1 MIICLWHSSLL
12 YIKYIIIMKRG
23 ILLGVYLCLSVGLA
37 FSNTVSQEYDIQV
50 VVQDYIPTTTW
61 PYLFENFQDAII
73 YTESGKSQQQ
83 VKANLHLEYCTLQY
97 LEGDKIIQVEPHDIL
112 KVVMNGET
120 FIYMN
125 GELVQLIG
133 VEAGNAIVKRV
144 KVNVSSLIVS
154 SGSGAYGMGTDVSAS
169 KKVRSLQI
177 SGITNMTYS
186 QMKVEQNEGKE
197 LSLDIEFFFL
207 LNDGKEIIK
216 ATKREVEKSLGDNG
230 KTKLKA
236 FLKQNKIKWKE
247 EASLIKL
254 LEFFYQ

>member
-37 FSNTVSQEYDIQV
+37 FSNTVSQKDDIQV

-61 PYLFENFQDAII
+61 PYLYEDFVDGTVYFSKEQK
-73 YTESGKSQQQ
+73 TM
-83 VKANLHLEYCTLQY
+83 HLKLNVHLQNCTLHY
-97 LEGDKIIQVEPHDIL
+97 LEGDNVMQADPRNVEMIQLGDVP
-112 KVVMNGET
+112 

-125 GELVQLIG
+125 GELVRFIKAEEG
-133 VEAGNAIVKRV
+133 VALVKLV
-144 KVNVSSLIVS
+144 KADLDELNKNTH
-154 SGSGAYGMGTDVSAS
+154 GAYGISTTSSSVNQIVSIRALGVS
-169 KKVRSLQI
+169 NYI
-177 SGITNMTYS
+177 
-186 QMKVEQNEGKE
+186 QMRQERKEGKD
-197 LSLDIEFFFL
+197 LPL
-207 LNDGKEIIK
+207 IK
-216 ATKREVEKSLGDNG
+216 KYYFIFGDKIVEATRKEVEKSLGDNG

-254 LEFFYQ
+254 LEFFHQ